1 MSDASAAGD
10 DNVAEPVIKNAYAK
24 RENKFVCDKENLNRR
39 NNNVQRIIRQLSDY
53 VKTEQFACAEY
64 HKCSKAVA
72 EDKLCGK
79 GNKLVADNAVYAE
92 LNTLYGHQEGDRVI
106 RFVASILKENIDGI
120 VGRNGGDE
128 FLFCLAA
135 VDSKTTIEN
144 EIRTVFEKLQEGL
157 INLETGERMSIPC
170 SIGIFAES
178 GSQLHYSYMVQGADA
193 AMYQAKELGKNTYY
207 LNYN

>member
-53 VKTEQFACAEY
+53 VKTEQLACAEY

-92 LNTLYGHQEGDRVI
+92 LNHS
-106 RFVASILKENIDGI
+106 VAAEKQDVRCKIQL
-120 VGRNGGDE
+120 VRNQKKHIAPV
-128 FLFCLAA
+128 AA
-135 VDSKTTIEN
+135 
-144 EIRTVFEKLQEGL
+144 
-157 INLETGERMSIPC
+157 
-170 SIGIFAES
+170 
-178 GSQLHYSYMVQGADA
+178 
-193 AMYQAKELGKNTYY
+193 
-207 LNYN
+207 